1 MAAAIIKRRLRCSS
15 HRIFGL
21 LSNSEVSL
29 IYTTFMHLSILFIR
43 GFKMLLVSKNIFTL
57 QTGSNDKTNIK
68 QVVSFHGLHKQL
80 KTFFDPHKVFC
91 AIQK

>member
-1 MAAAIIKRRLRCSS
+1 
-15 HRIFGL
+15 
-21 LSNSEVSL
+21 
-29 IYTTFMHLSILFIR
+29 
-43 GFKMLLVSKNIFTL
+43 MLLVSKNIFTL